1 MNLKK
6 LSMFC
11 MLFFLVGIAAYAQSD
26 DITGKWKATLSG
38 PQGEM
43 ELTFNYKVDNGVLT
57 GTIASQMGEIPLENG
72 KVDGKKFS
80 YDFAIQDMD
89 VSHTGELISKD
100 ELMVKSQRGEMK
112 LTRVKE

>member
-1 MNLKK
+1 MDFKK
-6 LSMFC
+6 LSMLC
-11 MLFFLVGIAAYAQSD
+11 VALMIVGMTAYAQS

-43 ELTFNYKVDNGVLT
+43 ELTFNYKVDNETLT

-72 KVDGKKFS
+72 KVEAGKFS
-80 YDFAIQDMD
+80 YDFAIQDMTM
-89 VSHTGELISKD
+89 SHTGELISED
-100 ELMVKSQRGEMK
+100 ELKVVSQRGEMK

>member
-1 MNLKK
+1 MNFKK

-11 MLFFLVGIAAYAQSD
+11 FVLMMASMTAYAQS

-43 ELTFNYKVDNGVLT
+43 ELTFNYKADKEVLT
-57 GTIASQMGEIPLENG
+57 GTVASQMGEIPIENG
-72 KVDGKKFS
+72 KIEGNKFS
-80 YDFAIQDMD
+80 YDFAIQDMT

-100 ELMVKSQRGEMK
+100 EITVKSQRGEMK

>member
-6 LSMFC
+6 ISLLC
-11 MLFFLVGIAAYAQSD
+11 VFLLMAGMTAYAQS
-26 DITGKWKATLSG
+26 DITGKWKSTLAG

-43 ELTFNYKVDNGVLT
+43 ELVFNYKVEGNVLT

-80 YDFAIQDMD
+80 YGFSIQDMD
-89 VSHTGELISKD
+89 ITHNGEVISKD
-100 ELMVKSQRGEMK
+100 ELAVTSQRGTMK
-112 LTRVKE
+112 LTRAKD

>member
-6 LSMFC
+6 IAMLSV
-11 MLFFLVGIAAYAQSD
+11 FLLIGGLTAYAQS
-26 DITGKWKATLSG
+26 DITGKWKATLAG

-43 ELTFNYKVDNGVLT
+43 ELIFNYKVEGNVLT

-80 YDFAIQDMD
+80 YGFSVQDMD
-89 VSHTGELISKD
+89 VTHNGEVISKD
-100 ELMVKSQRGEMK
+100 ELAVTSQRGTMK
-112 LTRVKE
+112 LIRAED

>member
-1 MNLKK
+1 MNFKK
-6 LSMFC
+6 LSMLCFIL
-11 MLFFLVGIAAYAQSD
+11 MMAGMTAYAQS
-26 DITGKWKATLSG
+26 DITGKWKTTLSG

-72 KVDGKKFS
+72 KVEGDNFS
-80 YDFAIQDMD
+80 YDFAIQDMTI
-89 VSHTGELISKD
+89 SHTGEVVSED

-112 LTRVKE
+112 LTRIKE